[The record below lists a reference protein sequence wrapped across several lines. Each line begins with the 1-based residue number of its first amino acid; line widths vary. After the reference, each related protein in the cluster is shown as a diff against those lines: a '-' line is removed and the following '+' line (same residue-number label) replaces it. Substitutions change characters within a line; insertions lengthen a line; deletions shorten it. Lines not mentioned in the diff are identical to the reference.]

1 MSLFAENKRFFA
13 MSKVAVYS
21 LSEMKIL
28 SVSYMSCSESL
39 LKTKKKEANKTYFG
53 EVILCQLKIAEQERP
68 QSDLYSVCINPFTPK
83 ISSVILLT
91 ICHAI
96 LTILV
101 WRIRHW
107 IG

>member
-1 MSLFAENKRFFA
+1 MSLFAEKKRFFA
-13 MSKVAVYS
+13 VSKVAVYS

-68 QSDLYSVCINPFTPK
+68 QSALWGE
-83 ISSVILLT
+83 
-91 ICHAI
+91 I
-96 LTILV
+96 LTRSLMSV
-101 WRIRHW
+101 KGLNGKKVTRES
-107 IG
+107 GPMASFN